1 MLRFSLV
8 LFSATL
14 LFSLSNCKQ
23 ESKDKAAETQ
33 QVQPQATPQPNVQL
47 PPDFTPV
54 SGPPPSRL
62 KMQKVYGI
70 LPARKDVMEVQA
82 QQEVVQNVELHWCTT
97 RHTTKIDFLKGIIQ
111 SQVEV

>member
-1 MLRFSLV
+1 MVRFSLV

-54 SGPPPSRL
+54 SGPPPS
-62 KMQKVYGI
+62 
-70 LPARKDVMEVQA
+70 PAQNAKGVWHFTCEKGCDGGAGAAGSCPKCGAALVHNQA
-82 QQEVVQNVELHWCTT
+82 YHQN
-97 RHTTKIDFLKGIIQ
+97 
-111 SQVEV
+111 